1 MDNEQGNADR
11 RDAEVVIV
19 GGGPVGLGLAIEL
32 GQRGVRTTQVERYPQ
47 PQPIP
52 KGQNLTQ
59 RTMEHF
65 QFWGV
70 VDEIRAARTAP
81 EGFPIGEVTFFRSL
95 SSDYWHAP
103 PWRWDAI
110 RSAAIT
116 TIMRTRYWPHCFA

>member
-1 MDNEQGNADR
+1 MAKRYQ
-11 RDAEVVIV
+11 VIVV
-19 GGGPVGLGLAIEL
+19 GGGPVGVALAVDLGI
-32 GQRGVRTTQVERYPQ
+32 RGISCAVAEAREGLSQ
-47 PQPIP
+47 IP

-103 PWRWDAI
+103 P
-110 RSAAIT
+110 RSEEHT
-116 TIMRTRYWPHCFA
+116 SELQSR